1 MKITP
6 APAFYNTGSL
16 YRTRV
21 NQSVSLIDSQKALF
35 GTGSDASILYDGSK
49 LIIKPDEVGSGGIN
63 LDGDTFVSNAHGVVI
78 GHTAQIA
85 MRGDTPEV
93 QVLGTADNDTQLG
106 LARFSADADAAEL
119 NFAKSR
125 SATVGTI
132 DTIVQNNDVIMKM
145 RGLVDDGTDF
155 ATIAAQIQMAVDDGS
170 PAEGDVGG
178 DIAFL
183 TAPGG
188 GGGSVAVRMT
198 IAADGDVTGT
208 HGNYHVSS
216 DARLKEN
223 VATISNALTK
233 VRALRGVNFTWI
245 DTGRKG
251 SAVQMGL
258 IAQEVEAV
266 VPEVVH
272 TQRTIDESGQ
282 VINIA
287 DPIKS
292 VEYPYLVG
300 LLVEAIKELKAEVD
314 AL

>member
-93 QVLGTADNDTQLG
+93 QVLGTGDDDTMLG
-106 LARFSADADAAEL
+106 LARFSAQDDGAEIY
-119 NFAKSR
+119 FAKSR
-125 SATVGTI
+125 NASIGSF
-132 DTIVQNNDVIMKM
+132 TIVDNNDRIGAVRAMA
-145 RGLVDDGTDF
+145 DDGTDL
-155 ATIAAQIQMAVDDGS
+155 ATLIAMMDFKVDDSS
-170 PAEGDVGG
+170 PAENAIGG
-178 DIAFL
+178 EINFL
-183 TAPGG
+183 TAPSSGG
-188 GGGSVAVRMT
+188 VAIRMS
-198 IAADGDVTGT
+198 IDADGDVTGT

-282 VINIA
+282 VVNIA